1 MATFKSN
8 KSVILSST
16 DDTNG
21 LFGGKANSSSNL
33 PSTPRKLGKKDRKG
47 RTNSLS

>member
-21 LFGGKANSSSNL
+21 LFGGKNSSQN
-33 PSTPRKLGKKDRKG
+33 
-47 RTNSLS
+47 

>member
-21 LFGGKANSSSNL
+21 LFGGKNSTSNL

>member
-21 LFGGKANSSSNL
+21 IINTSSKS
-33 PSTPRKLGKKDRKG
+33 PISKKNKKV